1 MFLGQFCV
9 PQDFE
14 ALYKQQLIKFPRTP
28 KELFPNIIFVYLA
41 DSLTD
46 REFQGFSWLEGKL
59 WAKTKNLS
67 SIYCDYKHTI
77 YSPDCFNLPG
87 LSGLWIMLLK
97 WKFLLSV
104 SQQYLTFFPFFFLP
118 FFLFLSLSLSLLLF
132 LPYFLFLLLPPF
144 FFPSSFFSSFLPFL
158 IFEKIP
164 KLWNSSDI
172 KS

>member
-118 FFLFLSLSLSLLLF
+118 FFLFLSLSLSPSLPSLF
-132 LPYFLFLLLPPF
+132 PFFAPPSFLFSLFLLF
-144 FFPSSFFSSFLPFL
+144 FFPSFLNFW
-158 IFEKIP
+158 KNTQTM
-164 KLWNSSDI
+164 KLFRY
-172 KS
+172 